1 MHTETTFLK
10 RMAELSPAKQA
21 LLEKRLR
28 STPAEVQH
36 IPRRPQVGPAPLSF
50 AQQRLWF
57 LQQLEPESTVYNEA
71 MAIRMRGPLNVEAL
85 TQAAREIMRRHDV
98 LRSTYPTIDGQTYQ
112 SIDPSLHESWTVPV
126 IDLRGIPAAQR
137 EEEAQRRIA
146 QQVQRPFHLDREV
159 PWRTALLQLDEEEH
173 IALNIMH
180 HIITDAWSMEV
191 FVRELTTLYAALSAG
206 QPSPLPEIPLH
217 YSDYAQWQRQWLEG
231 GVLDSELGYWRRHL
245 NGSLPVLELPTDHPR
260 PSVQT
265 YSGRRYPLAV
275 ETSLSQALHALSRH
289 EGVTLFMILLAAFN
303 VLLYRYTQQDD
314 LLIGSPIAN
323 RIHPELEPLLGC
335 FVNTLVL
342 RTDLSGNPTFRELMQ
357 RVRKITLEAY
367 EHQDVP
373 FEKLV
378 EELQPE
384 RTLSHSPL
392 FQAMFVL
399 QNVPVATQELAGL
412 TISPF
417 EIENTTAKFD
427 VSLCLQET
435 PAGLQGY
442 LEYNTDLFLC
452 ATIER
457 MSTHLVTLLEAIVT
471 NPAQRIAHLSLL
483 PEHEQQQMLVEWNA
497 THVPYPY
504 EQCFHRLFETQVER
518 IPGAS
523 AVACGTEQLTYLQ
536 LNQRANQ
543 LASYLVKEQ
552 HVVPESLV
560 AVLAERSIPL
570 LTTLLATL
578 KAGGAYLPLDPQH
591 PASRL
596 RHILEHS
603 QCRLVLTTASFAS
616 KLNQVV
622 EEMPEEARPSVVFLE
637 ESLAQHHGCENLPI
651 ESAPQQLAYV
661 IYTSGSTGKPK
672 GAMVEQR
679 GMLNHLYAK
688 IEALH
693 LQEADCVAETASQCF
708 DISIWQFLAALLVG
722 GQVQI
727 FSDEVTHNPVE
738 LLTHTEQQHIS
749 ILEIVPSMLRAMID
763 FLGSTRFPRPKLA
776 ALRWLISTG
785 EALPAELCRRWMELY
800 PSIPLMNAYGPTECS
815 DDVTHHVIEVSRLIT
830 KAPGRPQGIGP
841 TFLLGLSAA
850 GQKNETHPQ
859 RSMPIGRAIGNT
871 HLYVLDESMNPV
883 PIGVHGELYVG
894 GVGVGR
900 GYLADAS
907 RTAETFVPDPF
918 SGKPGARLYRTGD
931 VARYLHDGTL
941 EFLGRRDHQVKV
953 RGYRIELG
961 EIEAV
966 IGQHPIVGEC
976 VVLAREDTP
985 GNRHLVAYIVGQVE
999 QPVSAEELQHR
1010 AKEMLPDYMVPSA
1023 FVFLETLPL
1032 TPNGKLDRQALPV
1045 PGENQ
1050 FITDIAYVAPRTPIE
1065 AQLAA
1070 MWSQLLGVERVGIHD
1085 NFFEVGGH
1093 SLLVTQA
1100 VARIRDLFEVELP
1113 LRLLFKVSTVAE
1125 LAQAIEK
1132 VKARSEEL
1140 RKPAVSAVSREVY
1153 RLRRGSF
1160 TKEAH
1165 SSQANMEG

>member
-1 MHTETTFLK
+1 MVMPEKRGEDLQTETTFLK

-21 LLEKRLR
+21 LLEKRLH
-28 STPAEVQH
+28 STPAQEQN
-36 IPRRPQVGPAPLSF
+36 IPWRSQDGPAPLSF

-71 MAIRMRGPLNVEAL
+71 MASRMRGPLNVEAL
-85 TQAAREIMRRHDV
+85 AQAAREIMRRHEV
-98 LRSTYPTIDGQTYQ
+98 LRSTYPTIDGQTRQ
-112 SIDPSLHESWTVPV
+112 SIDPSLHESWTVPL
-126 IDLRGIPAAQR
+126 IDLGGIPAAER

-146 QQVQRPFHLDREV
+146 QEVQRPFHLDQEV
-159 PWRTALLQLDEEEH
+159 PWRTALVQLDEEEY

-191 FVRELTTLYAALSAG
+191 FVRELTTLYAAFSAG
-206 QPSPLPEIPLH
+206 QPSPLPQTPVQ
-217 YSDYAQWQRQWLEG
+217 YSDYAEWQRRWLEG
-231 GVLDSELGYWRRHL
+231 GVLEGELAYWKRQL
-245 NGSLPVLELPTDHPR
+245 SGSLPVLKLPTDHPR

-265 YSGRRYPLAV
+265 YSGRRYPLTAHK
-275 ETSLSQALHALSRH
+275 SLSQALHTFSRQ
-289 EGVTLFMILLAAFN
+289 EGVTLFMTLLAAFK

-323 RIHPELEPLLGC
+323 RIHPELEHLLGC

-342 RTDLSGNPTFRELMQ
+342 RTDLSGNPTFLELLQ
-357 RVRKITLEAY
+357 RVRKVTLEAY

-392 FQAMFVL
+392 FQTMFVL
-399 QNVPVATQELAGL
+399 QNVPLATQELAGL

-417 EIENTTAKFD
+417 EIEHTTAKFD
-427 VSLCLQET
+427 LSLCLQET

-442 LEYNTDLFLC
+442 LEYNTDLFTSR
-452 ATIER
+452 TIEQV
-457 MSTHLVTLLEAIVT
+457 SAHLITLLEAIVAA
-471 NPAQRIAHLSLL
+471 PIQRIAYLPLLS
-483 PEHEQQQMLVEWNA
+483 EYEQQQVLVGWNSTQA
-497 THVPYPY
+497 PYPY
-504 EQCFHRLFETQVER
+504 EQCFHRLFEAQVER
-518 IPGAS
+518 TPA
-523 AVACGTEQLTYLQ
+523 AVAAVCGTEQLTYQQ
-536 LNQRANQ
+536 LNQGANQ
-543 LASYLVKEQ
+543 LASYLVHEQ
-552 HVVPESLV
+552 KVGPESLV

-570 LTTLLATL
+570 LAALLATF

-591 PASRL
+591 PPSRL
-596 RHILEHS
+596 HHILGHS
-603 QCRLVLTTASFAS
+603 RCRLVLTTRSFAS
-616 KLNQVV
+616 RLNQVM
-622 EEMPEEARPSVVFLE
+622 EEMPEEARPVVVFLE
-637 ESLAQHHGCENLPI
+637 EMQTQEYGSENLSIQTVPR
-651 ESAPQQLAYV
+651 QLAYV

-672 GAMVEQR
+672 GAMVEHR

-688 IEALH
+688 IEALQ
-693 LQEADCVAETASQCF
+693 LQEADRVAQTASQCF
-708 DISIWQFLAALLVG
+708 DISIWQFLAALLIG

-727 FSDEVTHNPVE
+727 FPDEVTHNPVE
-738 LLTHTEQQHIS
+738 LLTQVEQQQIS

-763 FLGSTRFPRPKLA
+763 FLESTRLPRPELA
-776 ALRWLISTG
+776 ALRWLIATG
-785 EALPAELCRRWMELY
+785 EALPADLCRRWMSIY
-800 PSIPLMNAYGPTECS
+800 SRIPLMNAYGPTECS
-815 DDVTHHVIEVSRLIT
+815 DDVTHHVIEAGSMT
-830 KAPGRPQGIGP
+830 TAPHSDSP
-841 TFLLGLSAA
+841 TELR
-850 GQKNETHPQ
+850 QDQ
-859 RSMPIGRAIGNT
+859 RSIPIGRAIGNT
-871 HLYVLDESMNPV
+871 SLYVLDENMTPV
-883 PIGVHGELYVG
+883 PVGVHGELYVG
-894 GVGVGR
+894 GVDVGR
-900 GYLADAS
+900 GYLADAP
-907 RTAETFVPDPF
+907 RTAEAFVPDPF
-918 SGKPGARLYRTGD
+918 TGTPGARLYRTGD

-941 EFLGRRDHQVKV
+941 EFLGRRDHQVKI

-961 EIEAV
+961 EIEV
-966 IGQHPIVGEC
+966 VLTQHPGVREC

-985 GNRHLVAYIVGQVE
+985 GHRHLVAYIVGQTELPTTAE
-999 QPVSAEELQHR
+999 QLQHL

-1032 TPNGKLDRQALPV
+1032 TPNRKLDRRALPA
-1045 PGENQ
+1045 PRENQ
-1050 FITDIAYVAPRTPIE
+1050 LIADTAYVAPRTPVE
-1065 AQLAA
+1065 AKLAE

-1113 LRLLFKVSTVAE
+1113 IRLLFKVSTIAE

-1160 TKEAH
+1160 TTEGKSAQAGKE
-1165 SSQANMEG
+1165 G